1 MENNTW
7 ERFKLAIA
15 AGNPDEALA
24 ILERDGHMMPEHK
37 VEAEEIVKKAKKRKP
52 RIEMDA
58 VMAAVERDDCTG
70 FCIAC
75 GEEQGGCEPDARR
88 VECESCG
95 EPKVYGAEEL
105 LMRIA

>member
-7 ERFKLAIA
+7 ERFNNAIK
-15 AGNPDEALA
+15 AGNPEEALE
-24 ILERDGHMMPEHK
+24 ILTRDGHLMPERK
-37 VEAEEIVKKAKKRKP
+37 AEAEEIVKKAKRKP
-52 RIEMDA
+52 RIKIND

-70 FCIAC
+70 FCTAC

-95 EPKVYGAEEL
+95 EKKVYGAEEL
-105 LMRIA
+105 LFRIA

>member
-1 MENNTW
+1 MSTW
-7 ERFKLAIA
+7 DRFLKAIEDGDPA
-15 AGNPDEALA
+15 EALR
-24 ILERDGHMMPEHK
+24 ISEQELPPEQK
-37 VEAEEIVKKAKKRKP
+37 PAAQTKLTEAKQKKSKP
-52 RIEMDA
+52 RIELAA

-95 EPKVYGAEEL
+95 ERKVYGAEEL
-105 LMRIA
+105 LLRIA

>member
-1 MENNTW
+1 MSTW
-7 ERFKLAIA
+7 DRFMKAIEDGDPA
-15 AGNPDEALA
+15 EALR
-24 ILERDGHMMPEHK
+24 ISEQELPPEQK
-37 VEAEEIVKKAKKRKP
+37 PAAQTKLTETKQKKRKP
-52 RIEMDA
+52 RIEIAA

-75 GEEQGGCEPDARR
+75 GEEQSGCEPDARR

-105 LMRIA
+105 LFRIA